1 MNNKDVDLRF
11 LLLQKAKDEKDTFRR
26 IAQGRITKR
35 GYDERMAEE
44 LLHQVVVSTFLIACL
59 LA

>member
-11 LLLQKAKDEKDTFRR
+11 LLLQKVKDEKDTFKR

-35 GYDERMAEE
+35 GYDERMVEE
-44 LLHQVVVSTFLIACL
+44 LLHQVVISAFLIACL

>member
-35 GYDERMAEE
+35 GYDERMVEE
-44 LLHQVVVSTFLIACL
+44 LLHKVVVSTFLIACL

>member
-35 GYDERMAEE
+35 GYDE